1 MTNSS
6 PFAAVT
12 ESSVGNDG
20 TATATEQSAASP
32 SKDGDGAA
40 EESIESIVNFIQEGN
55 TSVPQK
61 VIFLRLL
68 YPPLCFRLSCC
79 IASKQSVSISKSIQT
94 ASQNALRIGT
104 AQELPISQE
113 IQCSR
118 SRVWI

>member
-1 MTNSS
+1 M
-6 PFAAVT
+6 
-12 ESSVGNDG
+12 G
-20 TATATEQSAASP
+20 AASP

-55 TSVPQK
+55 SSVPQK

-79 IASKQSVSISKSIQT
+79 IASKQSVSISTSIQT

-113 IQCSR
+113 ITVGVGSGFSR
-118 SRVWI
+118 LFDISGVIICLRV